1 MIFFLS
7 VEQVIAIH
15 DIQIDYY
22 GGLPGLRDIGTVE
35 GMLGRV
41 ENLHVYE
48 SISDLHMLAASLLL
62 SIARGHGFND
72 ANKRTATAS
81 AMVFLDMNGSP
92 ITPNDGFADFVVEA
106 AQGLH
111 DVYAVAERLRGLTS
125 PSGAMSDC

>member
-1 MIFFLS
+1 MIFFLG

-48 SISDLHMLAASLLL
+48 SVTDLHVLAAALLL

-72 ANKRTATAS
+72 ANKRTAAAS

-92 ITPNDGFADFVVEA
+92 VAPDDGFADFVVEA

-111 DVYAVAERLRGLTS
+111 DVHTVAERLREMT
-125 PSGAMSDC
+125 

>member
-7 VEQVIAIH
+7 VEQVVIIH

-22 GGLPGLRDIGTVE
+22 GGLPGFRDIGTVE
-35 GMLGRV
+35 GMVGRV

-48 SISDLHMLAASLLL
+48 NESDLHLLAASLLL

-72 ANKRTATAS
+72 ANRRTATAS
-81 AMVFLDMNGSP
+81 AMVFLDMNGAP
-92 ITPNDGFADFVVEA
+92 ATPNDGFADFVVEA

-111 DVYAVAERLRGLTS
+111 DVYAVAQRLQCLS
-125 PSGAMSDC
+125 

>member
-7 VEQVIAIH
+7 VEQVISIH
-15 DIQIDYY
+15 DIQINYY
-22 GGLPGLRDIGTVE
+22 GGLSGLRDIGSVE

-41 ENLHVYE
+41 ENLYIYE
-48 SISDLHMLAASLLL
+48 GVSDLHVLAASLLL
-62 SIARGHGFND
+62 SVARGHGFND

-92 ITPNDGFADFVVEA
+92 IEPDREFADFIVEA

-111 DVYAVAERLRGLTS
+111 DVYTVAERLRS
-125 PSGAMSDC
+125 MS

>member
-1 MIFFLS
+1 MIFFLN
-7 VEQVIAIH
+7 VEQVVAIH

-41 ENLHVYE
+41 ENLHIDENE
-48 SISDLHMLAASLLL
+48 SNLYVLAASLLL

-81 AMVFLDMNGSP
+81 AMVFLDMNGEP
-92 ITPNDGFADFVVEA
+92 ITPNGGFADFVVEA

-111 DVYAVAERLRGLTS
+111 DVYAVAERLRD
-125 PSGAMSDC
+125 MR